1 MGNSK
6 IFGFWAKKC
15 PYRGSTPCGRAQG
28 CMPPNMGRRGFGV
41 PQNISFDH
49 NSRFGI
55 FLAINRYWLNSW
67 AHSLSIGTGK
77 RKGYGAKKVQ
87 GQTDRHGNLIFGEAD
102 SENHAPAIIVQLCV
116 PRFEIKNLH
125 SDINFHYIKISYV
138 GRWVPVPGICFGPG
152 KKGCLPSMLRR
163 KT

>member
-77 RKGYGAKKVQ
+77 RKSYRAKKKCPDRRTD
-87 GQTDRHGNLIFGEAD
+87 GQTDRRTRKPPFSVRLT
-102 SENHAPAIIVQLCV
+102 P
-116 PRFEIKNLH
+116 
-125 SDINFHYIKISYV
+125 KITPPQSLFNCAFRGLKSKPSTRMY
-138 GRWVPVPGICFGPG
+138 RKAHFGPWRCIETIG
-152 KKGCLPSMLRR
+152 GV
-163 KT
+163 